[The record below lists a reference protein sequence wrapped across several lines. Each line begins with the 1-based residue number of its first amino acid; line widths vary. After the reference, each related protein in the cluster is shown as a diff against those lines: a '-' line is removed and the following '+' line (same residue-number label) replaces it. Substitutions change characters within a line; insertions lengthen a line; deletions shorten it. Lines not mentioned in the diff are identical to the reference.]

1 MCDEDTVAD
10 NNEYLD
16 KIGDVTRRSF
26 AVISAAALS
35 ACATSEENAAQGVV
49 ENDVEIRTPDG
60 VADCYFVHPAKGRY
74 PAVLVWPDIVGLR
87 PAFRKMGKRLAES
100 GYSVLVVNPFY
111 RAAKAPV
118 LPEGASFQDP
128 ANRAKLLPLAQS
140 LTADTTKTDAVAFI
154 NWLDDQRCVDK
165 LRKIGTTGYCMG
177 GPMTLRTAAAVPH
190 RVGAGGSFHGGNLVT
205 TQPNSPHLLIPQ
217 TKAAYLYA
225 IAQNDDASQPGAK
238 DVLRDAYAKAG
249 LSAEI
254 EVYPAMHGW
263 CALDSAVYNHDQAE
277 KAWSRLL
284 ALLQKSL

>member
-16 KIGDVTRRSF
+16 KIGDVTRRNF
-26 AVISAAALS
+26 AIISAAALS

-49 ENDVEIRTPDG
+49 ENDVEIKTPDG